1 MIRLLFPATLVVS
14 LLAHVGA
21 FGQLPGTRKV
31 CVVARD
37 TGFGHAVNHQVNSS
51 PELRTQRD
59 LVVKYLNQPS
69 TNSQMKLE
77 AVALIST
84 NSETILSDAGKTGCN
99 FIVALIINH
108 PAVDESEYRQK
119 ETQAE
124 TSGVIDPDFPQPAP
138 IAFTILRPK
147 ASNLWVSLP
156 SGNYNPYKWSAKD
169 IATEVHKTILKNP
182 SP

>member
-1 MIRLLFPATLVVS
+1 MKRMLFPATVVVS
-14 LLAHVGA
+14 LLAPFGA
-21 FGQLPGTRKV
+21 FAQLPGAGKV

-37 TGFGHAVNHQVNSS
+37 TGFGHAVNHQVNSN
-51 PELRTQRD
+51 PELCTQRD
-59 LVVKYLNQPS
+59 LVVKYLNQAS

-77 AVALIST
+77 AVALTST
-84 NSETILSDAGKTGCN
+84 NSDTILSEASKIGCN
-99 FIVALIINH
+99 FIVALTINH
-108 PAVDESEYRQK
+108 PAVAESEYQQK
-119 ETQAE
+119 ATPAE
-124 TSGVIDPDFPQPAP
+124 TSGVIDPYFPQPAP

-156 SGNYNPYKWSAKD
+156 SGSYNPYKWSAKD

>member
-1 MIRLLFPATLVVS
+1 
-14 LLAHVGA
+14 
-21 FGQLPGTRKV
+21 
-31 CVVARD
+31 
-37 TGFGHAVNHQVNSS
+37 
-51 PELRTQRD
+51 
-59 LVVKYLNQPS
+59 
-69 TNSQMKLE
+69 MKLE
-77 AVALIST
+77 AVALTST
-84 NSETILSDAGKTGCN
+84 NSGTILNDASKIGCN

-119 ETQAE
+119 ATPVE

-156 SGNYNPYKWSAKD
+156 SGSYNPYKWSANE